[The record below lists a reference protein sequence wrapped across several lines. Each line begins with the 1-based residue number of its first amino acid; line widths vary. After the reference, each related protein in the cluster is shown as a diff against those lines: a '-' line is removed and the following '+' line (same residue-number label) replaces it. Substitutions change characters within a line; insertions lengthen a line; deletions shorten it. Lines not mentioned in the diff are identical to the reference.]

1 MAIQTLLDPK
11 LLSRLSNLE
20 LVARSVVDGFL
31 TGLHRSPL
39 FGFSLEFAEYRP
51 YVQGDDPR
59 FIDWNVFSRTERTY
73 IKRYLGE
80 TNTQLVILFD
90 ASASMGFGSAGV
102 TKIQYARFLASA
114 LAYLSIRQHDAA
126 GLIIFDN
133 KVRSFR
139 PPSTR
144 PGHLMALLHLLERA
158 EPATTTNI
166 ELPFEHFQQHL
177 THRGLVAVISD
188 FYADPDRVLKAVR
201 PLAYHGQDLAF
212 FHILDPAELQPSFS
226 ESTLLEDMETGDQLE
241 VSAEYARKEYATRIK
256 EHSETMKRKAQDV
269 GADYILL
276 NTSEPLDLA
285 LREYLLFRTRRR

>member
-80 TNTQLVILFD
+80 TNTHLVILFD
-90 ASASMGFGSAGV
+90 ASASMGFGSGSV

-144 PGHLMALLHLLERA
+144 PGHLLALLHMLEQT

-188 FYADPDRVLKAVR
+188 LYADPDRVLQAVR

-212 FHILDPAELQPSFS
+212 FHILDPAELHPTFN
-226 ESTLLEDMETGDQLE
+226 ESTLLEDMETGDQIE
-241 VSAEYARKEYATRIK
+241 VSADYARKEYARRIQ
-256 EHSETMKRKAQDV
+256 EHSETMKSKAQEV

-285 LREYLLFRTRRR
+285 LREYLLFRQRRR

>member
-80 TNTQLVILFD
+80 TNTQLVILLD
-90 ASASMGFGSAGV
+90 ASASMGFGSDGV
-102 TKIQYARFLASA
+102 SKIQYARFLASA

-256 EHSETMKRKAQDV
+256 EHSELLKDWEPQINADKRRWKTNGLSASICV
-269 GADYILL
+269 
-276 NTSEPLDLA
+276 DLR
-285 LREYLLFRTRRR
+285 LPVF

>member
-11 LLSRLSNLE
+11 TLSGLSNLE
-20 LVARSVVDGFL
+20 LVARTVVDGFL
-31 TGLHRSPL
+31 TGLHRSPQY
-39 FGFSLEFAEYRP
+39 GFSLEFAEYRP

-59 FIDWNVFSRTERTY
+59 FIDWNVYSRTDRTY

-80 TNTQLVILFD
+80 TNTHLMILFD
-90 ASASMGFGSAGV
+90 ASASMGFGSHAV
-102 TKIQYARFLASA
+102 KKIEYARYLASA

-133 KVRSFR
+133 KVRSYR

-144 PGHLMALLHLLERA
+144 PGHLFALLHMLEQA

-177 THRGLVAVISD
+177 SHRGMVAVISD
-188 FYADPDRVLKAVR
+188 FYADPEAVLKAVR
-201 PLAYHGQDLAF
+201 PLAYRGNDIAF
-212 FHILDPAELQPSFS
+212 FHILDPNELQPSFG

-241 VSAEYARKEYATRIK
+241 VSAEYARKEYGQRIR
-256 EHSETMKRKAQDV
+256 EHSDAMKHKAQGV

-276 NTSEPLDLA
+276 DTSKPLDLA
-285 LREYLLFRTRRR
+285 LREYLLFRQRRR